1 MVLTCIG
8 SSSKGNCY
16 VIQNN
21 SEALI
26 IEAGLPL
33 LEAKKVLNWNIQ
45 KVVGCLVSH
54 QHGDHAAFAKEYTDA
69 AIPLLAP
76 EETIEAKHLGYSA
89 KAAEHGKCYKLGNF
103 KVIPFNV
110 YHDVPCVGYLVWH
123 KEFGKLFFAT
133 DTYAVPYNF
142 NGINHWLIEA
152 NYSDEILDSNIIS
165 GRVPAVM
172 RDRLMLSHLSIDNAI
187 GVLKRND
194 LSQTKHIV
202 LLHLSDGNS
211 NEAEFV
217 KAVRRATG
225 KRTVAAKKGVEINL
239 SEL

>member
-16 VIQNN
+16 VIQSD

-76 EETIEAKHLGYSA
+76 EETIKTKKLGYSA

-110 YHDVPCVGYLVWH
+110 YHDVPCMGYLVWH
-123 KEFGKLFFAT
+123 KEFGKLLFTT

-152 NYSDEILDSNIIS
+152 NYSDEILNNNIAN
-165 GRVPAVM
+165 GRVPKM
-172 RDRLMLSHLSIDNAI
+172 MKERLMLSHLSIDNAI

-217 KAVRRATG
+217 RAVRRATG
-225 KRTVAAKKGVEINL
+225 RRTIAAKKGVEITL
-239 SEL
+239 

>member
-16 VIQNN
+16 IIQNN

-76 EETIEAKHLGYSA
+76 EETIKTKNLGYSA
-89 KAAEHGKCYKLGNF
+89 KATEHGKCYKLGNF

-110 YHDVPCVGYLVWH
+110 YHDVPCMGYLVWH
-123 KEFGKLFFAT
+123 KEFGKLLFTT

-152 NYSDEILDSNIIS
+152 NYSDEILNNNIAN
-165 GRVPAVM
+165 GRVPKM
-172 RDRLMLSHLSIDNAI
+172 MKERLMLSHLSIDNTI
-187 GVLKRND
+187 GILKRND
-194 LSQTKHIV
+194 LTQTRHIV

-217 KAVRRATG
+217 RAVRRATG
-225 KRTVAAKKGVEINL
+225 KRTIAAKKGVEITL
-239 SEL
+239 

>member
-76 EETIEAKHLGYSA
+76 EETIKTKKIGYSA

-110 YHDVPCVGYLVWH
+110 YHDVPCMGYLVWH
-123 KEFGKLFFAT
+123 KEFGKLLFTT

-152 NYSDEILDSNIIS
+152 NYSDEILNNNIAN
-165 GRVPAVM
+165 GRVPKM
-172 RDRLMLSHLSIDNAI
+172 MKERLMLSHLSIDNAI

-211 NEAEFV
+211 NETEFV

-225 KRTVAAKKGVEINL
+225 KRTIAAKKGVEITL
-239 SEL
+239 